1 MYQLQQ
7 RKSSKGIRIE
17 NIQGRLRLR
26 LPRQLF
32 GGKQKYLTLGFPDN
46 SDYRKFAELK
56 ARQIEMDI
64 LTEQFDPTFEKYKP
78 RSYRAQ
84 PEVTIQPEIDLK
96 ELCPRF
102 TTFKSPSVSQ
112 STLATG
118 NPQFFWL
125 LPPLVTF
132 FVAIFIS
139 LISSFS

>member
-1 MYQLQQ
+1 MYQSQR

-26 LPRQLF
+26 LPRQIVS
-32 GGKQKYLTLGFPDN
+32 GKQKYLTLGFPEN

-64 LTEQFDPTFEKYKP
+64 LTEQFGPTFEKYKP

-96 ELCPRF
+96 ELWQRF
-102 TTFKSPSVSQ
+102 TTFKSHRLSQ
-112 STLATG
+112 STLTLHTKSG
-118 NPQFFWL
+118 CYTHITCQEKFNQ
-125 LPPLVTF
+125 
-132 FVAIFIS
+132 
-139 LISSFS
+139 